1 MITSWN
7 TKDIAAAANWSR
19 QYQETN
25 PVASENIQNPG
36 SNGGPK
42 QEEIPEWERA
52 RQALAKVSNQNVK
65 KSPAKSS
72 SKTDTNV
79 TSTPTNNQQQLLAYQ
94 QYHPHY
100 FSQWY
105 EYTYPFQYPGYP
117 PSTYH
122 VPPQPPQPSVPPPPT
137 FQPSPPPLPS
147 STASM
152 FNTTEGNSVMS
163 TNEKDIERKD
173 LFNKFSKQT
182 HYPSSQP
189 WQTASHLSAPF
200 SQYQEKECKNVEKE
214 NGHGSQ
220 VAPTPTFTA
229 RQQSSN
235 SYLDVVKHTNDSHRK
250 GIGKP
255 FWKHSDQP
263 KWTPGES
270 AHNNNFSPSNNKKSR
285 SYGSVYQEKSYSPPV
300 FTEAAELDNS
310 KWNREQQ
317 QPPTPPPP
325 PPPPSPYEK
334 PKSESLLP
342 AKDSSDDCA
351 LSAQEWPPSLREYVQ
366 RAFEKCETEADKDQT
381 EQYLKN
387 MLTNAFKDG
396 SAWVIDWDKELLP
409 SLKRSPNEEK
419 KIPRWHPSRRR
430 SPPSTRRRKETSRS
444 LSHTRSHSRSRSRS
458 RSPTPENKNR
468 TKAFDPKRLGKKSPK
483 PKSKGQKT
491 PKGKKNAKGQ
501 QIVLNASVDPE
512 AQEKIQKRA
521 ERFKASLN
529 LHRPTTPNIP
539 STVNPMSFE
548 DGEEMDW
555 SQYHIVG
562 TCQDLE
568 KPYLRL
574 TTAPDP
580 STVRPREVLVNAME
594 NIKNRWRQ
602 RQDYAYACEQLK
614 SVRQDLTVQGIRDSF
629 TVQVYETHA
638 RIALEKG
645 DREEFNQCQT
655 QLKAL
660 YAENLPGNIS
670 EFTAYRLL
678 YYILTKNTLDLT
690 TALARLTKEEKSDPA
705 IKHALLIRSAWA
717 LSNYHTFFQLYLSA
731 PNMSG
736 YLLDLF
742 VQRERVQALKAM
754 VKSWVV
760 FVLYLLGPLMISLFV
775 VYKCLEVVKWLNAKT
790 LLITRPSDLFFG
802 IALIECSFTIKTR
815 IIIITLRHKKYLWL
829 S

>member
-1 MITSWN
+1 MY
-7 TKDIAAAANWSR
+7 R
-19 QYQETN
+19 
-25 PVASENIQNPG
+25 
-36 SNGGPK
+36 
-42 QEEIPEWERA
+42 
-52 RQALAKVSNQNVK
+52 
-65 KSPAKSS
+65 
-72 SKTDTNV
+72 
-79 TSTPTNNQQQLLAYQ
+79 
-94 QYHPHY
+94 
-100 FSQWY
+100 
-105 EYTYPFQYPGYP
+105 
-117 PSTYH
+117 
-122 VPPQPPQPSVPPPPT
+122 
-137 FQPSPPPLPS
+137 
-147 STASM
+147 
-152 FNTTEGNSVMS
+152 
-163 TNEKDIERKD
+163 
-173 LFNKFSKQT
+173 
-182 HYPSSQP
+182 
-189 WQTASHLSAPF
+189 
-200 SQYQEKECKNVEKE
+200 
-214 NGHGSQ
+214 
-220 VAPTPTFTA
+220 
-229 RQQSSN
+229 
-235 SYLDVVKHTNDSHRK
+235 
-250 GIGKP
+250 
-255 FWKHSDQP
+255 
-263 KWTPGES
+263 
-270 AHNNNFSPSNNKKSR
+270 
-285 SYGSVYQEKSYSPPV
+285 
-300 FTEAAELDNS
+300 
-310 KWNREQQ
+310 
-317 QPPTPPPP
+317 
-325 PPPPSPYEK
+325 
-334 PKSESLLP
+334 
-342 AKDSSDDCA
+342 
-351 LSAQEWPPSLREYVQ
+351 
-366 RAFEKCETEADKDQT
+366 
-381 EQYLKN
+381 
-387 MLTNAFKDG
+387 
-396 SAWVIDWDKELLP
+396 
-409 SLKRSPNEEK
+409 LKRSPNEEK

-529 LHRPTTPNIP
+529 LHRPTPPNIP

-574 TTAPDP
+574 T
-580 STVRPREVLVNAME
+580 
-594 NIKNRWRQ
+594 
-602 RQDYAYACEQLK
+602 
-614 SVRQDLTVQGIRDSF
+614 TVQGIRDSF

-660 YAENLPGNIS
+660 YAENLPGSIS

-754 VKSWVV
+754 VKSWPFDDQPICGIQV
-760 FVLYLLGPLMISLFV
+760 FRSREMVERKDITHNL
-775 VYKCLEVVKWLNAKT
+775 AKY
-790 LLITRPSDLFFG
+790 RPSIAVSFVECELGFTEDEQCLKFLQDLGVVLTADG
-802 IALIECSFTIKTR
+802 IKIDCKQSQGILTVS
-815 IIIITLRHKKYLWL
+815 
-829 S
+829 